1 MRSPPAV
8 SRPLAI
14 SVPRRGVFFAESVH
28 AERFEMRWRRDP
40 FHKCIYVLRGAT
52 ARVETDAAAPAIL
65 RSGAVSL
72 VPAGVE
78 HRLVDQEPC
87 ILLLLCLGEDFIAGD
102 PEMVELWRVLTS
114 RGGPWL
120 LASWWRRRIEALFR
134 HAVLEQA
141 MQQPAGSVALKAA
154 AAQIL
159 VQLARVRTDR
169 RGGDLD
175 QRVAFVAREMEES
188 LFDEW
193 NLDRGAARAEMSR
206 RAFSMHFRALTGQTF
221 LERMTELRLKHAAHL
236 LEQGHHSIVGAAF
249 ASGYQDLSHFYRLFR
264 ARYGMTPKAWVQR
277 PR

>member
-1 MRSPPAV
+1 
-8 SRPLAI
+8 
-14 SVPRRGVFFAESVH
+14 
-28 AERFEMRWRRDP
+28 MRWRRDP
-40 FHKCIYVLRGAT
+40 FHKCIYVLRGTT
-52 ARVETDAAAPAIL
+52 ARAEPGLTAQTAL
-65 RSGAVSL
+65 RAGAVSL

-102 PEMVELWRVLTS
+102 GELAELWRLLTARS
-114 RGGPWL
+114 GPWL
-120 LASWWRRRIEALFR
+120 LAAWWRRRIEGLFR

-141 MQQPAGSVALKAA
+141 MNQPGCALALKAA

-169 RGGDLD
+169 RGGDLE

-193 NLDRGAARAEMSR
+193 DLDRGAARAEMSR
-206 RAFSMHFRALTGQTF
+206 RAFSAHFRALTGQTF
-221 LERMTELRLKHAAHL
+221 LERMTELRLKHAARL

-264 ARYGMTPKAWVQR
+264 ARYGMTPKAWVMRKQ
-277 PR
+277 

>member
-1 MRSPPAV
+1 
-8 SRPLAI
+8 
-14 SVPRRGVFFAESVH
+14 
-28 AERFEMRWRRDP
+28 MRWRRDP
-40 FHKCIYVLRGAT
+40 FHKCIYVLRGTT
-52 ARVETDAAAPAIL
+52 ARVEPESTVQTVL
-65 RSGAVSL
+65 RAGAVCL
-72 VPAGVE
+72 LPAGVE

-87 ILLLLCLGEDFIAGD
+87 ILLLLCLGDEFVGGDVEIA
-102 PEMVELWRVLTS
+102 ELWRTLAARS
-114 RGGPWL
+114 GPL
-120 LASWWRRRIEALFR
+120 QLAAWWRRRIEDLFR

-141 MQQPAGSVALKAA
+141 MNQPGSGIALKAA

-193 NLDRGAARAEMSR
+193 DLDRGAARAEMSR
-206 RAFSMHFRALTGQTF
+206 RAFSAHFRALTGQTF

-236 LEQGHHSIVGAAF
+236 LEQGNHSIVGAAF

-264 ARYGMTPKAWVQR
+264 ARYGMTPKAWVLR
-277 PR
+277 KR